1 MTSVNGS
8 GFSQQK
14 NLANKKHKDL
24 TDSEKISLLKQEID
38 NLRGQ
43 INDKEHDPYRWKTTP
58 AKATYTSGS
67 TSVPY
72 QSSSTSFA
80 SNRFCASGSCLRM
93 PVLTLVLVI
102 AVFWVTTKVRSSNRS
117 TQPPRRLGASSLWN
131 SLRSFQPLATMES
144 ASEALQFELQ
154 EHAMS
159 SSSMIDP
166 PSISITSREEDAA
179 AGRANAAPY
188 QAPDASQVQFV

>member
-1 MTSVNGS
+1 
-8 GFSQQK
+8 
-14 NLANKKHKDL
+14 
-24 TDSEKISLLKQEID
+24 
-38 NLRGQ
+38 
-43 INDKEHDPYRWKTTP
+43 
-58 AKATYTSGS
+58 
-67 TSVPY
+67 
-72 QSSSTSFA
+72 
-80 SNRFCASGSCLRM
+80 
-93 PVLTLVLVI
+93 
-102 AVFWVTTKVRSSNRS
+102 
-117 TQPPRRLGASSLWN
+117 
-131 SLRSFQPLATMES
+131 MES